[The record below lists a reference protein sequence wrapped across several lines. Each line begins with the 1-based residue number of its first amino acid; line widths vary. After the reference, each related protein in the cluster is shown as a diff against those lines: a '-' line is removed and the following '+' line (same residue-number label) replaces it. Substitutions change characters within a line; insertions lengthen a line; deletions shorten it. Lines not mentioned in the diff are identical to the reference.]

1 MSSQL
6 IDKVI
11 PLSEPE
17 ISGNEWKY
25 VKECLDS
32 GWISTAG
39 AFVSRFEKE
48 IAAYVGSPHAVAA
61 VSGTAALHL
70 SLIACGVQ
78 PDDEVIVPTLTFVAP
93 VNVVRYCNAYPVFMD
108 CDPGTLCMDVDKV
121 NDFISLECEQKRDGC
136 LYNRSTGRRVKAIM
150 PVHIFGHPV
159 DLDPLINVCST
170 NNIDVIEDA
179 TESLGSTY
187 HGRMTGSIG
196 KVGCFS
202 FNGNKIITTGG
213 GGMVLT
219 CDESLASRV
228 RHLSTQARKDPR
240 EYDHD
245 EIGFNYR
252 LTSLQAAVGV
262 AQIERLNQ
270 FITIKRRNAALYR
283 ELLSGIDEV
292 SILWEKEWAKSNF
305 WLGVLKVPAGD
316 KDPLMQ
322 HLLSRNIEVRP
333 VWKLIHTLAM
343 YRDCQVFRIENA
355 LKAHST
361 CVNIPSSVGLT
372 AEDVQTVAKTICS
385 YFHNK

>member
-1 MSSQL
+1 MSRQ
-6 IDKVI
+6 IVHKVI

-17 ISGNEWKY
+17 ISGHEWKY
-25 VKECLDS
+25 VRECLDS

-48 IAAYVGSPHAVAA
+48 IAAYVGSPYAVAA

-78 PDDEVIVPTLTFVAP
+78 PGDEVIVPTLTFVAP

-108 CDPGTLCMDVDKV
+108 CDRDTLCMDVDKV
-121 NDFISLECEQKRDGC
+121 VDFISHECEQKKDGC
-136 LYNRSTGRRVKAIM
+136 RYNRGTGRRVKAII

-159 DLDPLINVCST
+159 DMDPLIDICSS
-170 NNIDVIEDA
+170 NHIEIIEDA

-187 HGRMTGSIG
+187 KGRLTGSMG
-196 KVGCFS
+196 KAGCLS

-219 CDESLASRV
+219 CDESFASRV
-228 RHLSTQARKDPR
+228 RHLSTQARRESR

-252 LTSLQAAVGV
+252 LTSLQAAVGM
-262 AQIERLNQ
+262 AQIERLNE

-292 SILWEKEWAKSNF
+292 SVLWEKEWAQSNF
-305 WLGVLKVPAGD
+305 WLCVLKVPARD
-316 KDPLMQ
+316 KEPLMQ
-322 HLLSRNIEVRP
+322 DLQSRHIEVRP

-343 YRDCQVFRIENA
+343 YQDCQVFRIENA
-355 LKAHST
+355 VQAHST

-372 AEDVQTVAKTICS
+372 AEDVQIVAKAISS